1 DDLLRLIALESHRHR
16 AIVVGE
22 DLGTVPPE
30 FRVRMAET
38 GICGMDVLWF
48 QRDKK
53 GFLPP
58 SKWRGDAVA
67 MTSTHDLPTV
77 AGWWSGADI
86 TTRDKL
92 GLVPDAAA
100 ERKER
105 AADRKK
111 LWSAF
116 KKAQAAEDTPPAPEE
131 TDTAAE
137 SALRFVG
144 KAAAPLA
151 LIPLEDIL
159 GLPDQ
164 PNLPGTIDEHPN
176 WRRRYD
182 GPAESMLDAPQVQQ
196 RIKSLRE
203 SRR

>member
-1 DDLLRLIALESHRHR
+1 
-16 AIVVGE
+16 
-22 DLGTVPPE
+22 
-30 FRVRMAET
+30 
-38 GICGMDVLWF
+38 
-48 QRDKK
+48 
-53 GFLPP
+53 
-58 SKWRGDAVA
+58 

-77 AGWWSGADI
+77 AGWWSGSDI

-92 GLVPDAAA
+92 GLVLDGDA
-100 ERKER
+100 ERKAR
-105 AADRKK
+105 AADRKA
-111 LWSAF
+111 LWTAF
-116 KKAQAAEDTPPAPEE
+116 KKAKAASGNPPPPEE
-131 TDTAAE
+131 TNNATH

-151 LIPLEDIL
+151 LIPIEDIL

-182 GPAESMLDAPQVQQ
+182 QPADSMLDAHEVQG
-196 RIKSLRE
+196 RIRGLRE